1 VGILDFLFKKDDKNS
16 SIAKERLQFVLTFD
30 RLSINPALQEK
41 IRDEIIQVIGKYMEI
56 DEEAANVFVESTESD
71 LSHLIVNIPL
81 KRKR

>member
-1 VGILDFLFKKDDKNS
+1 MGILDFLFKKEDKNS

-41 IRDEIIQVIGKYMEI
+41 IREEIIQVIGKYMEI

>member
-1 VGILDFLFKKDDKNS
+1 VGILDFLFKKEGKNS

>member
-1 VGILDFLFKKDDKNS
+1 MGILDFLFKKGDKNS

-41 IRDEIIQVIGKYMEI
+41 IRDEIIQVIDKYMEI
-56 DEEAANVFVESTESD
+56 DKEAANVFVESNDSNI
-71 LSHLIVNIPL
+71 SHLIVNIPL

>member
-1 VGILDFLFKKDDKNS
+1 VGILDFLFKKEDKNS

>member
-1 VGILDFLFKKDDKNS
+1 MDFLFKKEDKNS
-16 SIAKERLQFVLTFD
+16 TIAKERLQFVLTFD

-41 IRDEIIQVIGKYMEI
+41 IREEIIQVIGKYMEI

>member
-1 VGILDFLFKKDDKNS
+1 MGILDFLFKKEGKNS

>member
-1 VGILDFLFKKDDKNS
+1 MGILDFLFKKEDKNS
-16 SIAKERLQFVLTFD
+16 TIAKERLQFVLTFD

-41 IRDEIIQVIGKYMEI
+41 IREEIIQVIGKYMEI